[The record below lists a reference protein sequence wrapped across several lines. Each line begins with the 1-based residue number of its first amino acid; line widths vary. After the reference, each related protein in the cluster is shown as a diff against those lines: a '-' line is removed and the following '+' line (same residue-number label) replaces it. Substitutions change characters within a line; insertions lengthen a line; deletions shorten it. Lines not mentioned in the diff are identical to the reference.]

1 MQAERDQQAVQET
14 IDAGAKR
21 AKRDDPGTE
30 RMKPI
35 LNWRPDIAKDDTQHH
50 RCQTGNDGDETPTTE
65 EAQVIRQAKGVEAA
79 IQTASHPTPQ
89 EDRKHNPVLDG
100 HT

>member
-1 MQAERDQQAVQET
+1 MQAERDQQAVQDT

-65 EAQVIRQAKGVEAA
+65 EAQEIRQANGGEAPQPTGPPQAQQDAQNRNHGVVMK
-79 IQTASHPTPQ
+79 T
-89 EDRKHNPVLDG
+89 
-100 HT
+100 